1 VNNIRDAREFNV
13 DAEKFITRHRRPG
26 PGYNSDQVTKNDI
39 VMALLRTIQ
48 AMDALLQAVAD
59 PEQQRAHAAELIAV
73 REEAFAAGLR
83 SGAAGWTYE
92 GTKDES
98 V

>member
-59 PEQQRAHAAELIAV
+59 PEQQRAERADMVAV
-73 REEAFAAGLR
+73 REEAFVAGLQA
-83 SGAAGWTYE
+83 GAAGWTYE
-92 GTKDES
+92 GVKDES